1 MFTPAELS
9 DDGYLGGALR
19 ILQPRHGYR
28 AATDA
33 VLLAA
38 SCPAQP
44 GDSVLDLGCGAG
56 VASLC
61 LGHRVPGLALHGLER
76 QPAYA
81 DLARRNAA
89 RNAIALDVT
98 EGDLSQMPVALRLPF
113 KHVISNPPFFARA
126 SGTPANDDGREAAQ
140 REDTPLAVWIDAATR
155 RLAPG
160 GWLTLIHEAARLS
173 DLLTAIDHRLGSLSL
188 LPLAPRQGRPATR
201 VILRARKGG
210 RAAFR
215 LLAPFILHD
224 GPAHDGDRDSFTPMA
239 QAILRQGAALD
250 SPFG

>member
-1 MFTPAELS
+1 MSNVMKELLRSSDPTIIAFASALLEGEGIAVFQMDVHMSILEGSIGIFPRRLMVPRRRSLARAHRAGGQRHSDGHLTMFTPAELS
-9 DDGYLGGALR
+9 DDGFLGGALR

-38 SCPAQP
+38 ACPAQP

-98 EGDLSQMPVALRLPF
+98 EGDLLAD
-113 KHVISNPPFFARA
+113 A
-126 SGTPANDDGREAAQ
+126 S
-140 REDTPLAVWIDAATR
+140 
-155 RLAPG
+155 
-160 GWLTLIHEAARLS
+160 
-173 DLLTAIDHRLGSLSL
+173 
-188 LPLAPRQGRPATR
+188 RPAASRSST
-201 VILRARKGG
+201 
-210 RAAFR
+210 
-215 LLAPFILHD
+215 
-224 GPAHDGDRDSFTPMA
+224 
-239 QAILRQGAALD
+239 
-250 SPFG
+250 